1 MRKFIRR
8 LLAKYRRPYW
18 RVVYMLGMQ
27 PIVVKS
33 STHGGCPL
41 TGLMQD
47 RGDAES
53 LQMYCDM
60 NGRSPVPTRIER
72 IDYNHPLVS
81 LSNFRSKNA

>member
-18 RVVYMLGMQ
+18 RVLYLMGNHK
-27 PIVVKS
+27 VVVHAG
-33 STHGGCPL
+33 THGGCAN
-41 TGLMQD
+41 TGLLRD
-47 RGDAES
+47 RSDAES

-60 NGRSPVPTRIER
+60 QGRGPVPTIIER

-81 LSNFRSKNA
+81 LSQFRSKNA